1 MPVRVVQPALLKD
14 AIAEGLCRLTGEAKV
29 SDAWNRI
36 LKPDDTI
43 LLKFNQSGARLL
55 NITAPFAAVLVEMLT
70 AAGWSPDRIVLL
82 EVLDPLADTP
92 KTRQPDMR
100 WQEEVVQFGK
110 SGSDSFLAALAECTA
125 VINVPFLKTHQLATM
140 TSCLKNLSHGLV
152 RHPARFHANGCDPAI
167 GEIVASPPIRS
178 KLRLHI
184 VNALRVVFD
193 GCLAPR
199 DEDAH
204 NAGSIL
210 LSTDPVAC
218 DSVGYALL
226 NEVRSLYQKG
236 PLLPEARL
244 PRQLVTASRLGLG
257 VADAD
262 RIDVETV

>member
-1 MPVRVVQPALLKD
+1 
-14 AIAEGLCRLTGEAKV
+14 
-29 SDAWNRI
+29 
-36 LKPDDTI
+36 
-43 LLKFNQSGARLL
+43 
-55 NITAPFAAVLVEMLT
+55 
-70 AAGWSPDRIVLL
+70 
-82 EVLDPLADTP
+82 
-92 KTRQPDMR
+92 
-100 WQEEVVQFGK
+100 
-110 SGSDSFLAALAECTA
+110 
-125 VINVPFLKTHQLATM
+125 
-140 TSCLKNLSHGLV
+140 
-152 RHPARFHANGCDPAI
+152 
-167 GEIVASPPIRS
+167 
-178 KLRLHI
+178 LRLHI